1 MELQIGAGRVLRPYS
16 QAGSEFVSQ
25 SVKLAVLKCLVHA
38 QDHGTARAPHAG
50 SCLPPRPAGRP
61 GSASGSVP
69 WLPVPPGRGW
79 SGDARFC
86 SALCA
91 SAPHA
96 RGSRPPF
103 LDFQPPFT
111 LFPPPAVPCSPAR
124 HTETCFPT
132 PPPAPGSL
140 RTGLSLAA
148 GTVRFCALA
157 GELDVWP
164 WPWLSPGRRSCFIM
178 AVDRHWDSRDDSR
191 LQSCLFQK
199 PVYASGAS
207 RLCLRRS

>member
-38 QDHGTARAPHAG
+38 QDHGTARPPHAG

-91 SAPHA
+91 SAPHG

-157 GELDVWP
+157 GRAGCVALA
-164 WPWLSPGRRSCFIM
+164 L
-178 AVDRHWDSRDDSR
+178 AV
-191 LQSCLFQK
+191 
-199 PVYASGAS
+199 SGTQVVFHYG
-207 RLCLRRS
+207 C